1 MISLRAA
8 GSIAGLGLAGV
19 SWVRSWWFTNSGSQ
33 LAVHG
38 LRFAVHG
45 QAASPGLAWFWVR
58 IHLLVGTR
66 FRISPTLLFRFHI
79 QVATAPFFSGRA
91 WVQKTSSLSDNFRT
105 NAPIARNGTKA
116 LIPHLPSPRKRIMN
130 HSLPKQLGGRGRRW
144 GHCGACGCAQHR
156 RSN

>member
-45 QAASPGLAWFWVR
+45 QAAFPRAVPG
-58 IHLLVGTR
+58 
-66 FRISPTLLFRFHI
+66 FR
-79 QVATAPFFSGRA
+79 
-91 WVQKTSSLSDNFRT
+91 
-105 NAPIARNGTKA
+105 
-116 LIPHLPSPRKRIMN
+116 
-130 HSLPKQLGGRGRRW
+130 
-144 GHCGACGCAQHR
+144 
-156 RSN
+156 